1 MEMIGSRASHIVNR
15 PAVACVEWIEP
26 LMAAGNWM
34 PELVEMAGGVNLFG
48 EAGRHSPWM
57 TWEALVAKD
66 PDVLFVSPCGFDIAR
81 TRDEMYWLT
90 QKAESSQLRAVRSGR
105 VYLADGNQYFHR
117 PGPRLAE
124 SLEILAEML
133 HPNEFHFG
141 HEGAGWVRYHG

>member
-1 MEMIGSRASHIVNR
+1 
-15 PAVACVEWIEP
+15 
-26 LMAAGNWM
+26 
-34 PELVEMAGGVNLFG
+34 
-48 EAGRHSPWM
+48 M

-81 TRDEMYWLT
+81 TRDEMRWLT
-90 QKAESSQLRAVRSGR
+90 DKSEWKQLRAVQSSR

-133 HPNEFHFG
+133 HPNECSIPLMCSLREVTTLPAF
-141 HEGAGWVRYHG
+141 R